1 MLGRGSVDRHPWQVL
16 VDAVSGFLCGTQVEV
31 PGWISGM
38 WVHQYTGGGWSHRC
52 EVKEDR
58 TKVRVCRT
66 LQDSDLIQRLRVTAR
81 VAREVAGNQERM
93 MSYKP
98 RKE

>member
-1 MLGRGSVDRHPWQVL
+1 M
-16 VDAVSGFLCGTQVEV
+16 
-31 PGWISGM
+31 
-38 WVHQYTGGGWSHRC
+38 
-52 EVKEDR
+52 KEDR